1 MKPLLLILLS
11 VSLTILSVLIEA
23 QEDSLVLYFS
33 FDEEVEEEIKDLS
46 VHRNHGKVSGKP
58 KWGKGK
64 LGQSLAF
71 DAVDDQVVVPTTESL
86 AIEVAITMMAWVNP
100 GKELLNDW

>member
-1 MKPLLLILLS
+1 MKPLLLILLT

-64 LGQSLAF
+64 LGQSGF
-71 DAVDDQVVVPTTESL
+71 
-86 AIEVAITMMAWVNP
+86 
-100 GKELLNDW
+100 